1 MKHRFLEI
9 NKGKKKIK
17 SKQWNFEAMCLVDDK
32 RDTEN
37 MNPFNMCMDS
47 VLYLFDDTDESVISG
62 LGHKKLQELCFTVF
76 TWYQQDIME
85 CRKALNSLSVVSAN
99 KNSKLRE
106 LYRELFKAWGI
117 LPDRLEIQKPKHI
130 FYLLLDNTQTEK
142 TEIPSQMQVFY
153 GM

>member
-1 MKHRFLEI
+1 MKRRFLEI

-32 RDTEN
+32 RDSGN
-37 MNPFNMCMDS
+37 MNPFSMCMDS
-47 VLYLFDDTDESVISG
+47 VLYLFDDVYESIIKG

-76 TWYQQDIME
+76 LWYQQDIME
-85 CRKALNSLSVVSAN
+85 CHKALKTLSVVSAN
-99 KNSKLRE
+99 KDSKLRE

-130 FYLLLDNTQTEK
+130 FYLLLDNTQTDK
-142 TEIPSQMQVFY
+142 TEIHSQMQVFY

>member
-1 MKHRFLEI
+1 
-9 NKGKKKIK
+9 
-17 SKQWNFEAMCLVDDK
+17 
-32 RDTEN
+32 